1 MNNINDETM
10 KIDIVKYLI
19 DQNYNILGQQNKKLF
34 LSKFQKEQESTMVG
48 INDWEI
54 ETQVADGGG
63 MAPDKMGSVKRLK
76 KIQRAETSFN
86 SEELLFLNRV
96 VFHLLT
102 TFGAN
107 LQFIKFIETLK
118 IL

>member
-1 MNNINDETM
+1 MIKNIYVHMNNINDETL

-19 DQNYNILGQQNKKLF
+19 DQNYNILGQQNKRMF
-34 LSKFQKEQESTMVG
+34 LTKFRNQQKSTVIG

-54 ETQVADGGG
+54 ETQDADAGIV
-63 MAPDKMGSVKRLK
+63 PDKMGSVKRLK
-76 KIQRAETSFN
+76 KIQRAESSFN

-102 TFGAN
+102 TVGAN
-107 LQFIKFIETLK
+107 L
-118 IL
+118 